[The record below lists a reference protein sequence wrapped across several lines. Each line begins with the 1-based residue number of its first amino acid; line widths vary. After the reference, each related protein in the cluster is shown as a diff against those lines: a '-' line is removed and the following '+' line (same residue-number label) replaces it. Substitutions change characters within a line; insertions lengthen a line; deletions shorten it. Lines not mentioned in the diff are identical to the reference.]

1 MRLFG
6 GELPGLA
13 VVVHVAP
20 QALGE
25 LIGVDGATVGL
36 RVEAGKRLQGE
47 ADGKLGA
54 GEKKSAL
61 TNSFFS
67 CINLP
72 GNRPLIG

>member
-13 VVVHVAP
+13 VVVNVAP

-47 ADGKLGA
+47 ADGELGA
-54 GEKKSAL
+54 GE
-61 TNSFFS
+61 
-67 CINLP
+67 
-72 GNRPLIG
+72 

>member
-20 QALGE
+20 QTLGE
-25 LIGVDGATVGL
+25 LIGVDGATVSL

-47 ADGKLGA
+47 ADGELGA
-54 GEKKSAL
+54 GEKKGVL
-61 TNSFFS
+61 TNSFFPV
-67 CINLP
+67 LP
-72 GNRPLIG
+72 GNKPLIG